1 MARTIDEKVVEMRF
15 DNRDFESNVSQS
27 MSTLDKLKSALNFDG
42 VEKAFSGISSA
53 ADKVNLRGMSDAL
66 DGVSE
71 KFTALETVAVGAL
84 LNIGSKV
91 SDLALNTLKSL
102 SIDNVTAGFD
112 KYATKSKAVQTIM
125 NATGKEIG
133 EVSEQLEKLNWYTDE
148 TSYDFAE
155 MVTTIG
161 KFTANGVDLET
172 SLKAM
177 EGIANWAGVSGADK
191 QKANMAFYNLAQA
204 LSLGYVG
211 VADWRS
217 IMNAGMDTQE
227 FRQMVID
234 EGIRQG
240 TLAWDEEVNA
250 LVAINKDTKEVIYEN
265 EKEGKK
271 LIVNAENFYKTL
283 TKGQWFNTDVLL
295 NTLDNYGRFSDKL
308 NEFYE
313 DVNSQEGIDV
323 LTSELVE
330 YVDAFRD
337 GTIDMQEAMDHTG
350 KSAEELTSYL
360 SLLSSAEYELS
371 EKAYKASYEARTF
384 QDAIDATKD
393 AVSTQWMN
401 TFEYLFGNY
410 EEAVKMWTALSEEL
424 WDIFAGPVSA
434 MNEVLK
440 EWKDLKIG
448 GRNDFIQ
455 SIKNIYGALR
465 SIVDP
470 MIEAW
475 NAIFPSIDATG
486 LAEIVAKFQEL
497 TSRMVLSE
505 EAAEEV
511 YAGFE
516 GIFKV
521 FKLVGDVLKDILV
534 PYWSALLDIGNDLN
548 GGLFGIFGQFGDWL
562 SGIVDSIRG
571 SDRFID
577 FMNRFQ
583 LSAHILGESLH
594 NLFRP
599 GDLVGV
605 FQKNG
610 GGIGGFVAT
619 LIDMLQDA
627 NRGVAAIAYAF
638 SGKGEVF
645 GAVDRLNDKLNI
657 TVEKVGEVVTVF
669 ERKFGKISDIFK
681 PILDAIKTIGSDFL
695 EGIVM
700 LFEDVGTAASDSVDS
715 LNSWLDWVKRM
726 IKSSDDLE
734 NFVNNLKD
742 GISAVSEFA
751 AHVFSLKGAVQIFRD
766 AGGGL
771 QGLFAVI
778 DERIVYTLNSI
789 FDAIEKLFGIDLHY
803 VGENITLALH
813 AIGEGVLWLADTIA
827 KAFGW
832 ENNPF
837 GKMLENSS
845 GALNQLKDKIL
856 SLGEG
861 KLSVSGVLDAISNA
875 FKKLWEILQKAAPGI
890 ATLLGGI
897 GKALGWIFEQVS
909 KLTLDD
915 IIDLVKFA
923 SMIYLVKKFGEVLD
937 GVGEVLEGFALKIKA
952 DAVKS
957 IATSILMVAG
967 AAILIATIPSDKIG
981 TVMGTLALAFGGLI
995 ATLFASKF
1003 ASKETVLKLPVFILS
1018 VAAAFVILAKGMKA
1032 LVEPVQAFGSMD
1044 LAELAKG
1051 FGAVAVALL
1060 EFGVTI
1066 SLLGKLET
1074 WATSGAKA
1082 LAAVAVAIIIMSQ
1095 AVKLFSGINWDVLWD
1110 SLGKM
1115 AVLLGVV
1122 GILTVLGEVAAQLI
1136 SVAKVVNKESEGFGE
1151 AILKVSGALIAL
1163 SAAIFIV
1170 DHIDHY
1176 WESLF
1181 KLAAALT
1188 ALTLITAALSAF
1200 TPSLILFGKGVE
1212 FLGKGL
1218 LYASIGLA
1226 IVGALGTF
1234 LNDYVDQ
1241 IVDTGIDFA
1250 IKVATRLKERMPELA
1265 SVITELIA
1273 AFITEIGN
1281 TMATIDPEPFLTGA
1295 EALGAGIGAVLLL
1308 KWFGPSG
1315 KDFLKT
1321 GWIIIEVLLL
1331 FVEILAAFG
1340 AIGLVISKATENG
1353 FDVLAH
1359 IQKFGEVANAI
1370 ADVLF
1375 SKVGLVLLAAAA
1387 LLTIFD
1393 KLGLGT
1399 PGVGALANVVIII
1412 AEVGTVIEAIGLL
1425 FGTLGALID
1434 WIESGVNED
1443 GYVVKKIQ
1451 QFGEVAIAVADVIG
1465 GIIGH
1470 FVGGVVGGI
1479 TEGAIKG
1486 FTDGTVYLVEK
1497 FSDIANSFTAFND
1510 DAVTGCKNLV
1520 AMLLMLSGTDLLTGI
1535 TTLATGGLNILGSVI
1550 NNFVTERQFRSLGKA
1565 FKGFA
1570 EEVGDLDEGIVAKA
1584 SICASVISTLS
1595 SEIPTTTRSLLS
1607 MFWEDKKDFGD
1618 FGTDLAALGSGLSS
1632 FQTATTGI
1640 DSSLVLTAS
1649 FCSSAI
1655 AALNESV
1662 PVTSRSVWHW
1672 LTSEDKKD
1680 FGKFGEDLTALGAGL
1695 KSFQT
1700 ETTDLDITKFAVAVQ
1715 GVKMLTDPGINIP
1728 DAGDKKL
1735 KTFGTNL
1742 KDFGANLKT
1751 YYDKIAKIETTK
1763 MTSVAQAV
1771 NDTLN
1776 AFAVVDEETFATKI
1790 EMIGNKVLDGI
1801 TNLFAS
1807 DESKTKS
1814 QNAGVMLIDYV
1825 GEKFVEDTSIAK
1837 LSNSMATLITGAF
1850 GTEGLNEQIKLAAI
1864 RLVEEIQNGFSESLN
1879 AEEGPKREFDRF
1891 LEAIRTAID
1900 DNTRF
1905 LAFYEAGKKLLNSF
1919 GNGLTF
1925 KDNTAAIKTAFANFL
1940 TELRNT
1946 IDSEDRKAQYKAA
1959 GENLGKSV
1967 VSGISGSNVIEESK
1981 AVGKNIVAG
1990 MEKGITESTVNVTKA
2005 TQKMAKSV
2013 ITTTKTELAIASP
2026 SYLMMVLG
2034 MFTGQGFANGI
2045 YDSIPNVEEKV
2056 NNLMDAVKEGLGST
2070 GIMAKL
2076 REIGILNA
2084 ETYANGIGSGLEK
2097 ILGVAENLSDGANS
2111 GFLMNLFDSFMAG
2124 EDITA
2129 EWEAGMKS
2137 MKDELFQTGVD
2148 AGSWGVDGLVS
2159 QYGSMVSAGE
2169 YDASGAIAGISSYAE
2184 GGDNAWYTQD
2194 VTTDFVT
2201 TVADGMI
2208 SNADLVEGAGR
2219 TMAEAAQDGFLGAG
2233 WNEFQQKAFEP
2244 FKEAF
2249 EGISG
2254 YASDPWFVMNND
2266 QLDEYTSNLK
2276 KRLDG
2281 LSDTTSSVTRVVQ
2294 YGDMQL
2300 ANDELEAYQMSL
2312 DPSSARAFGYLM
2324 NGFDA
2329 EAKASQIQSQ
2339 LEEERQARYDAE
2351 AKLNEQSSHGE
2362 RWLEAINGNI
2372 EDLKN
2377 KNTDIYLDTG
2387 VLAGGTYQK
2396 TDELM
2401 GTRWAMSRRGV

>member
-53 ADKVNLRGMSDAL
+53 ADKVNLHGMSDAL

-71 KFTALETVAVGAL
+71 KFSALETVAVGAL

-91 SDLALNTLKSL
+91 SDLALDTVKSL
-102 SIDNVTAGFD
+102 TLDQVTAGFD
-112 KYATKSKAVQTIM
+112 KYASKTKAVQTIM
-125 NATGKEIG
+125 NATGMEIG
-133 EVSEQLEKLNWYTDE
+133 EVSDQLDRLNWYTDE
-148 TSYDFAE
+148 TSYSFED
-155 MVTTIG
+155 MVDNIG
-161 KFTANGVDLET
+161 KFTSNGVALDKAVT
-172 SLKAM
+172 AM
-177 EGIANWAGVSGADK
+177 EGISNLAAISGQGRAEAGRAMYNLSQALSSGYLMVRDWMSIEN
-191 QKANMAFYNLAQA
+191 ANMATKEFKEMAIQAALAEGTLKEFYDQDTGEKFFATFTDGLEGIQA
-204 LSLGYVG
+204 ATEVTATNMRDTLKDKWFNDKVLIRVLSMYGEFTDKLSLAYDEINSLEG
-211 VADWRS
+211 VDVTTS
-217 IMNAGMDTQE
+217 QIIKMTNQFVD
-227 FRQMVID
+227 
-234 EGIRQG
+234 G
-240 TLAWDEEVNA
+240 TLDMEQAMMM
-250 LVAINKDTKEVIYEN
+250 T
-265 EKEGKK
+265 
-271 LIVNAENFYKTL
+271 
-283 TKGQWFNTDVLL
+283 
-295 NTLDNYGRFSDKL
+295 GR
-308 NEFYE
+308 
-313 DVNSQEGIDV
+313 
-323 LTSELVE
+323 T
-330 YVDAFRD
+330 
-337 GTIDMQEAMDHTG
+337 
-350 KSAEELTSYL
+350 AEELTAIL
-360 SLLSSAEYELS
+360 GELGKDEYELGRRAFS
-371 EKAYKASYEARTF
+371 AAQEAKTF
-384 QDAIDATKD
+384 QEAIDATKD
-393 AVSTQWMN
+393 AVSTGFMN
-401 TFEYLFGNY
+401 TFEILFGNY
-410 EEAVKMWTALSEEL
+410 EEAKVLWTDLANEL
-424 WDIFAGPVSA
+424 WNIFAGPISD
-434 MNEVLK
+434 MNDMLTG
-440 EWKDLKIG
+440 WKTVG
-448 GRNDFIQ
+448 GRDYFIQ
-455 SIKNIYGALR
+455 SLKDIYHALR
-465 SIVDP
+465 SFVDP
-470 MIEAW
+470 IKEAW
-475 NAIFPSIDATG
+475 DNIFPAISSSEMFDITR
-486 LAEIVAKFQEL
+486 KFQAFTNSL
-497 TSRMVLSE
+497 KLSE

-562 SGIVDSIRG
+562 SGIVDSIRS

-645 GAVDRLNDKLNI
+645 SAVDKLNDKLNT
-657 TVEKVGEVVTVF
+657 TVEKVGEVVTTF

-837 GKMLENSS
+837 GKMLETSS
-845 GALNQLKDKIL
+845 GALNQFKNKIL
-856 SLGEG
+856 SLGDG
-861 KLSVSGVLDAISNA
+861 KLSISGILGTISNA

-890 ATLLGGI
+890 AMLLGGI
-897 GKALGWIFEQVS
+897 GKALTRIFEQIS

-923 SMIYLVKKFGEVLD
+923 SMIYLVKKVKKFGEVLD
-937 GVGEVLEGFALKIKA
+937 GVGEVLEGFALKLKA
-952 DAVKS
+952 EAIKS
-957 IATSILMVAG
+957 IAASILMVAG
-967 AAILIATIPSDKIG
+967 AAILIATISPERIVG
-981 TVMGTLALAFGGLI
+981 VITTLTVAFAGLI
-995 ATLFASKF
+995 GVLFASKF
-1003 ASKETVLKLPVFILS
+1003 ASANTILKLPLLLLS
-1018 VAAAFVILAKGMKA
+1018 VAASLLAIAKSASILAGPIEKFGQMKLGELVQGFSAFAVGIAGMVAAIRFIGLSAGSAIAGAAA
-1032 LVEPVQAFGSMD
+1032 LKQLSISMII
-1044 LAELAKG
+1044 LW
-1051 FGAVAVALL
+1051 GAVEL
-1060 EFGVTI
+1060 FK
-1066 SLLGKLET
+1066 KLDFDTVIE
-1074 WATSGAKA
+1074 
-1082 LAAVAVAIIIMSQ
+1082 
-1095 AVKLFSGINWDVLWD
+1095 

-1115 AVLLGVV
+1115 VLLIGS
-1122 GILTVLGEVAAQLI
+1122 IELI
-1136 SVAKVVNKESEGFGE
+1136 SALLNRLAGKDFSDFGKSLLYIS
-1151 AILKVSGALIAL
+1151 AALIAL
-1163 SAAIFIV
+1163 AGAMIAMNQVDNYGENLLKLAGALAAISLLAIPLSLCSKAIEGFAKSIGALGKVILTASMIILGLGLIGKILGDAAEDIV
-1170 DHIDHY
+1170 DAGIDFVI
-1176 WESLF
+1176 LIVN
-1181 KLAAALT
+1181 KLT
-1188 ALTLITAALSAF
+1188 ARMNEVTGALMGLVVAFLTEVGNALSSVDPLPFIQGTAF
-1200 TPSLILFGKGVE
+1200 VIGLIAAIWGLKKLQFGVKD
-1212 FLGKGL
+1212 
-1218 LYASIGLA
+1218 YARIALA
-1226 IVGALGTF
+1226 IVGIG
-1234 LNDYVDQ
+1234 
-1241 IVDTGIDFA
+1241 
-1250 IKVATRLKERMPELA
+1250 
-1265 SVITELIA
+1265 LIML
-1273 AFITEIGN
+1273 E
-1281 TMATIDPEPFLTGA
+1281 MATLFALMGKLGELTGA
-1295 EALGAGIGAVLLL
+1295 ADLINEFGKVADAIANVFSIKVILLIGALALITMVFDKL
-1308 KWFGPSG
+1308 KIDS
-1315 KDFLKT
+1315 K
-1321 GWIIIEVLLL
+1321 
-1331 FVEILAAFG
+1331 
-1340 AIGLVISKATENG
+1340 AIGLAFGKIALFVAEVIG
-1353 FDVLAH
+1353 IIDIL
-1359 IQKFGEVANAI
+1359 
-1370 ADVLF
+1370 
-1375 SKVGLVLLAAAA
+1375 GLLLAATGA
-1387 LLTIFD
+1387 LVKAGDNKWGDGSIVSAINTAGDVLEAIANVIGR
-1393 KLGLGT
+1393 L
-1399 PGVGALANVVIII
+1399 VGALA
-1412 AEVGTVIEAIGLL
+1412 G
-1425 FGTLGALID
+1425 
-1434 WIESGVNED
+1434 GVL
-1443 GYVVKKIQ
+1443 
-1451 QFGEVAIAVADVIG
+1451 G
-1465 GIIGH
+1465 GI
-1470 FVGGVVGGI
+1470 V
-1479 TEGAIKG
+1479 EGTIEG
-1486 FTDGTVYLVEK
+1486 FTDGIVYLAEHGAP
-1497 FSDIANSFTAFND
+1497 FFEAMANMPE
-1510 DAVTGCKNLV
+1510 G
-1520 AMLLMLSGTDLLTGI
+1520 AMSG
-1535 TTLATGGLNILGSVI
+1535 A
-1550 NNFVTERQFRSLGKA
+1550 ESLGNMI
-1565 FKGFA
+1565 
-1570 EEVGDLDEGIVAKA
+1570 LSLTKA
-1584 SICASVISTLS
+1584 SILEGLTAWVKGKPDFEKFANDLETLGPGIKTFVDETAGISESDVESSVAVSEIILAFTDKIPKTGGVIQWLLGEINIEEFANALPILGAGLRDYSFNIAGLKTDVVENTKTAVETILALA
-1595 SEIPTTTRSLLS
+1595 SEIPTTSEQS
-1607 MFWEDKKDFGD
+1607 WFWGLFTKKDSTIKDFGENLSE
-1618 FGTDLAALGSGLSS
+1618 FGKS
-1632 FQTATTGI
+1632 FVTYSAYMTTV
-1640 DSSLVLTAS
+1640 DSQVVKTTAS
-1649 FCSSAI
+1649 AVKNVVSVAKTIYGLDVLDEKSLLKVDKLKAFGNALVSFGNSYYSFYTKISSI
-1655 AALNESV
+1655 DVDTMNS
-1662 PVTSRSVWHW
+1662 
-1672 LTSEDKKD
+1672 LTSTISNAIDAFVGSDSE
-1680 FGKFGEDLTALGAGL
+1680 ELT
-1695 KSFQT
+1695 S
-1700 ETTDLDITKFAVAVQ
+1700 
-1715 GVKMLTDPGINIP
+1715 
-1728 DAGDKKL
+1728 
-1735 KTFGTNL
+1735 
-1742 KDFGANLKT
+1742 
-1751 YYDKIAKIETTK
+1751 KI
-1763 MTSVAQAV
+1763 
-1771 NDTLN
+1771 
-1776 AFAVVDEETFATKI
+1776 DE
-1790 EMIGNKVLDGI
+1790 IGNKVLDGI

-1814 QNAGVMLIDYV
+1814 QNAGVMLIDYI

-1850 GTEGLNEQIKLAAI
+1850 GAEGLSEQIKLAAI

-1925 KDNTAAIKTAFANFL
+1925 KDNTVAIKTAFANFL

-1981 AVGKNIVAG
+1981 TVGKNIVAG

-2026 SYLMMVLG
+2026 SYLMKVLG
-2034 MFTGQGFANGI
+2034 IFTGQGFANGI

-2056 NNLMDAVKEGLGST
+2056 NNLIDAVKEGLGSS

-2084 ETYANGIGSGLEK
+2084 ETYANGIDSGFEK

-2111 GFLMNLFDSFMAG
+2111 GFLTNLLDSFMAG

-2137 MKDELFQTGVD
+2137 MKDEVFQTGVD

-2184 GGDNAWYTQD
+2184 GGSNAWYTQD

-2201 TVADGMI
+2201 TVADGMV
-2208 SNADLVEGAGR
+2208 SNVDLVEGAGR

-2276 KRLDG
+2276 KRLDSI
-2281 LSDTTSSVTRVVQ
+2281 SDSTTSVTRVVQ

-2300 ANDELEAYQMSL
+2300 ASDELEAYQMSL

-2329 EAKASQIQSQ
+2329 EAKANQIQSQ